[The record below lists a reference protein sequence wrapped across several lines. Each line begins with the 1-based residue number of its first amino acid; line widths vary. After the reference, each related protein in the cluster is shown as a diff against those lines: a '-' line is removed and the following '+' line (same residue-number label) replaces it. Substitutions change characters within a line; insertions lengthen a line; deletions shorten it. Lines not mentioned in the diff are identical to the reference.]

1 MIQMRVGFQKKK
13 SSGKMIQTNQ
23 FDIYFAII
31 IFITYFILDM
41 FYAYYILCIESRQN
55 LISSFMA
62 GMITSLSAFGIVSFS
77 QNMLYVIP
85 LFLGAFA
92 GTYFTMKLKEIL
104 QSRKRKV
111 DNSE

>member
-1 MIQMRVGFQKKK
+1 MANEI
-13 SSGKMIQTNQ
+13 N
-23 FDIYFAII
+23 IYLAIV

-55 LISSFMA
+55 LMSSFMA
-62 GMITSLSAFGIVSFS
+62 GMITSLSAFGVVSFS
-77 QNMLYVIP
+77 KNMLYVIP

-92 GTYFTMKLKEIL
+92 GTYCTMKLKEIL

-111 DNSE
+111 DNAE

>member
-1 MIQMRVGFQKKK
+1 
-13 SSGKMIQTNQ
+13 MIQTNQ

>member
-1 MIQMRVGFQKKK
+1 MEEFNYKLA
-13 SSGKMIQTNQ
+13 
-23 FDIYFAII
+23 YL

-41 FYAYYILCIESRQN
+41 FYAYYILCIESRKN
-55 LISSFMA
+55 LMSSFMA
-62 GMITSLSAFGIVSFS
+62 GMITSLSAFGVVSFS
-77 QNMLYVIP
+77 KNMLYVVP

-111 DNSE
+111 DNAE

>member
-1 MIQMRVGFQKKK
+1 MGEISEFKLSV
-13 SSGKMIQTNQ
+13 
-23 FDIYFAII
+23 ALL
-31 IFITYFILDM
+31 IFSTYFILDM

-55 LISSFMA
+55 LMSSFMA
-62 GMITSLSAFGIVSFS
+62 GMITSLSAFGIVNFS
-77 QNMLYVIP
+77 KNMLYVVP

-111 DNSE
+111 DNAE

>member
-1 MIQMRVGFQKKK
+1 MLEMQKLE
-13 SSGKMIQTNQ
+13 IN
-23 FDIYFAII
+23 IALL
-31 IFITYFILDM
+31 IFTTYFIFDM

-55 LISSFMA
+55 LMSSFMA
-62 GMITSLSAFGIVSFS
+62 GMITSLSAFGVVSFS
-77 QNMLYVIP
+77 KNMLYVVP

-111 DNSE
+111 DNAE

>member
-1 MIQMRVGFQKKK
+1 M
-13 SSGKMIQTNQ
+13 TNLDQ
-23 FDIYFAII
+23 FHISVAIL

-55 LISSFMA
+55 LMSSFMA
-62 GMITSLSAFGIVSFS
+62 GMITSLSAFGVVSFS
-77 QNMLYVIP
+77 QNMLYVVP

-104 QSRKRKV
+104 QSRKHKV
-111 DNSE
+111 DNAE

>member
-1 MIQMRVGFQKKK
+1 MRAGFQRKMIF
-13 SSGKMIQTNQ
+13 GKMTPTNN
-23 FDIYFAII
+23 FDINIAIL
-31 IFITYFILDM
+31 IFVTYFILDM

-55 LISSFMA
+55 LMSSFMA

-77 QNMLYVIP
+77 KNMMYVIP

-92 GTYFTMKLKEIL
+92 GTYVTMKAKEIL

-111 DNSE
+111 DNAN

>member
-1 MIQMRVGFQKKK
+1 MIF
-13 SSGKMIQTNQ
+13 GKMISTNQ
-23 FDIYFAII
+23 FDINVAIL

-55 LISSFMA
+55 LMSSFMA

-77 QNMLYVIP
+77 KNMIYIVP
-85 LFLGAFA
+85 LFLGAFV
-92 GTYFTMKLKEIL
+92 GTYVTMKLKEIL